1 MRSYARGYS
10 RWLLSLTTRK
20 GKKMKSAITFSLVG
34 VAFLILFLPYI
45 LWAKTESRL
54 KRSRMTDSAII
65 ARLGRMAA
73 LETIDG
79 AQ

>member
-1 MRSYARGYS
+1 
-10 RWLLSLTTRK
+10 
-20 GKKMKSAITFSLVG
+20 MKSAITFSLVG

-54 KRSRMTDSAII
+54 KRSRMTDSAIV